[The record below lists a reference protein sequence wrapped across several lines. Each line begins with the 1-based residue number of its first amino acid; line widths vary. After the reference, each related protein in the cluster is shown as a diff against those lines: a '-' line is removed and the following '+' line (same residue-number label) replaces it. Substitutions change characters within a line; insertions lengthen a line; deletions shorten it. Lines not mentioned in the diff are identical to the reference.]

1 MNKHLVLHLDMV
13 KQQKWPEMF
22 HDKLYLRLYLNEITW
37 NADVKYN
44 SLMYF
49 YVSQYIKLSRIKLLL
64 NHNLVNNK
72 TNKTQG
78 FNNVVLEVKKKEF
91 FFLTSQ

>member
-1 MNKHLVLHLDMV
+1 MV

-22 HDKLYLRLYLNEITW
+22 HDKLYLRLYLNEIIW

-49 YVSQYIKLSRIKLLL
+49 YVLPYIKLSRIKLLL

-78 FNNVVLEVKKKEF
+78 FNNVVLEVKKKKD

>member
-1 MNKHLVLHLDMV
+1 MV

-22 HDKLYLRLYLNEITW
+22 HDKSYLRLYSNEITW

-44 SLMYF
+44 ILMYF
-49 YVSQYIKLSRIKLLL
+49 YVSQYIKLSCIKLLL

-78 FNNVVLEVKKKEF
+78 FNNVVLEAKKKIF
-91 FFLTSQ
+91 F

>member
-1 MNKHLVLHLDMV
+1 MV

-49 YVSQYIKLSRIKLLL
+49 YVLSYIKLNRIKLLL

-78 FNNVVLEVKKKEF
+78 LNNVVLEVKKKKI

>member
-1 MNKHLVLHLDMV
+1 MV

-22 HDKLYLRLYLNEITW
+22 HDKSYLRLYSNEITW

-49 YVSQYIKLSRIKLLL
+49 YVSQYIKLSCIKLLL

-78 FNNVVLEVKKKEF
+78 FNNVVLEVKKKKRF
-91 FFLTSQ
+91 FF

>member
-1 MNKHLVLHLDMV
+1 MV

-22 HDKLYLRLYLNEITW
+22 HDKSYLRLYSNEITW

-49 YVSQYIKLSRIKLLL
+49 YVSQYIKLSCIKLLL

-78 FNNVVLEVKKKEF
+78 FNNVVLEVKKKKDF
-91 FFLTSQ
+91 FFNLSVV

>member
-1 MNKHLVLHLDMV
+1 MV

-22 HDKLYLRLYLNEITW
+22 HDKSYLRLYSNEITW

-44 SLMYF
+44 ILMYF
-49 YVSQYIKLSRIKLLL
+49 YVSQYIKLSCIKLLL

-78 FNNVVLEVKKKEF
+78 FNNVVLEAKKKI

>member
-1 MNKHLVLHLDMV
+1 MV

-22 HDKLYLRLYLNEITW
+22 HDKSYLRLYSNEITW

-44 SLMYF
+44 ILMYF
-49 YVSQYIKLSRIKLLL
+49 YVSQYIKLSCIKLLL

-78 FNNVVLEVKKKEF
+78 FNNVVLEVKKKI

>member
-1 MNKHLVLHLDMV
+1 MV

-49 YVSQYIKLSRIKLLL
+49 YVLSYIKLNRIKLLL

-78 FNNVVLEVKKKEF
+78 LNNVVLEVKKKRF
-91 FFLTSQ
+91 FF